1 MSYNII
7 FTDELYHHGV
17 KGQKWGIRRYQN
29 LDGSYKSGAQGRYN
43 DDGSPGVNKN
53 RKTNGSSSIKKTS
66 GGSKVSKNNGKP
78 KKKMSTKKK
87 VAIGLGVAGTALA
100 AYGAYKYSKHIKDKA
115 SKQIIANGEAA
126 YDKLMAKSKDSL
138 DYANTFHKEWLKTGN
153 KADWYLYEK
162 NMNAYGRER
171 AGALGSYR
179 RSLNKASET
188 GASFRKSFN
197 YLNNRGQADKKT
209 LGALGALGA
218 ASTATVAT
226 AALRPSKASKVSK
239 TSKNDQKEIPKS
251 SRKDTPK
258 NTIKKNNSESSKA
271 QTITLKDP
279 KSGKPTTVKLDNSF
293 KVRDQRTGK
302 LVPINTLDPKT
313 QVAILNTMM
322 RR

>member
-1 MSYNII
+1 MSYQIT

-17 KGQKWGIRRYQN
+17 KGQKWGVRRYQN
-29 LDGSYKSGAQGRYN
+29 TDGSYKSGAQGRYT
-43 DDGSPGVNKN
+43 DDGSPGVNKS
-53 RKTNGSSSIKKTS
+53 RSTS
-66 GGSKVSKNNGKP
+66 GGKSGGRSKSSNVKTDKSKGP

-87 VAIGLGVAGTALA
+87 VAIGLGVAGAALT

-115 SKQIIANGEAA
+115 SKQILANGEAA

-171 AGALGSYR
+171 VGALGSYK
-179 RSLNKASET
+179 RSINKANET

-226 AALRPSKASKVSK
+226 AALRPSKASKA
-239 TSKNDQKEIPKS
+239 SKNDQKEILKS

-279 KSGKPTTVKLDNSF
+279 KSGKPTTIKLDNSF

-322 RR
+322 R